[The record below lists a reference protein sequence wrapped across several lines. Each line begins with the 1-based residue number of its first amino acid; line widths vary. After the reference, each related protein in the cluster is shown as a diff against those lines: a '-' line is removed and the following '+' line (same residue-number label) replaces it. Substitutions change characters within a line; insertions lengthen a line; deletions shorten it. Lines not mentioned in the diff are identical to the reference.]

1 MITGLITVRSTSKR
15 LPRKCFLPFGEW
27 TIIEHII
34 RRTKHYGIDPILCTS
49 TDSDDDELEEIAHQE
64 NIKVFRGSLVNKLKR
79 WYDCCEYF
87 NIESFH
93 TIDADDP
100 FFDGDLMYKSMN
112 LLNNGYDV
120 VCPTASSS
128 SGNAS
133 VGYSLTKNI
142 VKRALG
148 PIKDSTDTEM
158 IWHALDKV
166 KNINKIVLPEESNR
180 VLKIRLTLDYEE
192 DYWLLESVRK
202 IVGNLANRSIID
214 QLFID
219 NPDLY
224 KVNWFRNAEWKNL
237 QNQQFSSDD

>member
-1 MITGLITVRSTSKR
+1 MITGFITVRSTSRR

-87 NIESFH
+87 QIDRFH
-93 TIDADDP
+93 SIDADDP
-100 FFDGDLMYKSMN
+100 FFDGELIHQSMDL
-112 LLNNGYDV
+112 LDNGYDV
-120 VCPTASSS
+120 VCPTESSS

-142 VKRALG
+142 IKRALE
-148 PIKDSTDTEM
+148 PIQDNTDTEM
-158 IWHALDKV
+158 MWYVLDKV
-166 KNINKIVLPEESNR
+166 KNIKKVILPEAEQKPFK
-180 VLKIRLTLDYEE
+180 VRLTLDYEE
-192 DYWLLESVRK
+192 DFWLLESVRK
-202 IVGNLANRSIID
+202 IVGNLADRSSVD
-214 QLFID
+214 QIFIR
-219 NPDLY
+219 NPDMY
-224 KVNWFRNAEWKNL
+224 KINWFRNKEWELGQKEKSL
-237 QNQQFSSDD
+237 

>member
-34 RRTKHYGIDPILCTS
+34 KRTKHYGIDPILCTS
-49 TDSDDDELEEIAHQE
+49 IDSDDDELEKIAHQE

-87 NIESFH
+87 QIDRFH
-93 TIDADDP
+93 SIDADDP
-100 FFDGDLMYKSMN
+100 FFDGELIHQSMDL
-112 LLNNGYDV
+112 LDNGYDV
-120 VCPTASSS
+120 VCPTKSSS

-142 VKRALG
+142 IKIALE
-148 PIKDSTDTEM
+148 PIKDNTDTEM
-158 IWHALDKV
+158 MWYVLNKV
-166 KNINKIVLPEESNR
+166 KNIKKVILPE
-180 VLKIRLTLDYEE
+180 VDQKPFKVRLTLDYEE

-202 IVGNLANRSIID
+202 IVGNLADRSAVD
-214 QLFID
+214 QVFIN
-219 NPDLY
+219 NPDMY
-224 KVNWFRNAEWKNL
+224 KINWFRNKEWELGQKEKSL
-237 QNQQFSSDD
+237 